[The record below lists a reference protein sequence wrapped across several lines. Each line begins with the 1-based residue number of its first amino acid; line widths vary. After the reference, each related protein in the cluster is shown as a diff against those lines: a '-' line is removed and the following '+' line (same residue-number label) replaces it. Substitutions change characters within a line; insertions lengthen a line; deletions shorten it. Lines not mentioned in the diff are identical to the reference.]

1 MTPFLAASA
10 GMFLFRLAESI
21 GSLAKLAIAVL
32 VGGVIVLL
40 VIRWLIDVSQVNP
53 FGKVVYYLRRPTDDL
68 VSHAHSSRFYFPLRQ
83 ALKFNPAVLIAI
95 VSMAIIGYVSL
106 MLVGNLTMILSDW
119 AICLDAFGVGRVLAG
134 VQYLIGS
141 LLMVCIYTLMVMMTL
156 IFVNWI
162 SGLFASWS
170 FRAERRLAPLLRF
183 FEFGGTYAGWAFLI
197 LWLTLYLASI
207 IVQNSFF

>member
-1 MTPFLAASA
+1 MNPFFAASA
-10 GMFLFRLAESI
+10 GMFLFRLAETI
-21 GSLAKLAIAVL
+21 GSFARLAIAVI

-40 VIRWLIDVSQVNP
+40 ILRWLIDALQVNP

-68 VSHAHSSRFYFPLRQ
+68 LAHAHSSRFYYPLRQ
-83 ALKFNPAVLIAI
+83 ALKFNPAILIAI
-95 VSMAIIGYVSL
+95 VSMAIVGYVSL
-106 MLVGNLTMILSDW
+106 MLMGNLTMILSDW
-119 AICLDAFGVGRVLAG
+119 AICLDAFAVGRMFAG
-134 VQYLIGS
+134 IQYLIGG
-141 LLMVCIYTLMVMMTL
+141 LLMVVIYVLMVMMTL
-156 IFVNWI
+156 IFINWI

-197 LWLTLYLASI
+197 MWLSLYLASI